1 MKLTPKAIR
10 KYKPCYDPTEIE
22 GITETT
28 SMTLF
33 DWIKYKS
40 KKLTDADKVWLF
52 AKYGTDLQ
60 RRIFA
65 IWCARQCKTKNKEI
79 KEYIN
84 VIEKYYI
91 LKTATKKEM
100 ESADE
105 SAYRPAYSSAY
116 ESADRPAD
124 RPAYWS
130 AYWSANEL
138 AEESAE
144 RSAYMSADWSAYEL
158 AYESAYEST
167 RKKQIKQIIKIL
179 DND

>member
-33 DWIKYKS
+33 DWMKYKS

-91 LKTATKKEM
+91 FKTATKKEM
-100 ESADE
+100 ES
-105 SAYRPAYSSAY
+105 SHR
-116 ESADRPAD
+116 SADRSAD
-124 RPAYWS
+124 RS
-130 AYWSANEL
+130 AY
-138 AEESAE
+138 
-144 RSAYMSADWSAYEL
+144 RSAYMSADMSADM
-158 AYESAYEST
+158 SA
-167 RKKQIKQIIKIL
+167 RKKQVKQIIKIVSEVEK
-179 DND
+179 